1 MVASSAVLAAAG
13 IKKGDSQEVRRKK
26 FIDYKVEKAF
36 AKKEPKTKKTAS
48 SGMTAEQKIA
58 KRRAEQ
64 QANPERFQSVIKNK
78 NKVTKKLGNMGQDFR
93 SVDKVVKADRER
105 RRKTGDGEFGRAR
118 QAAMT
123 RAANKAAK
131 EAA

>member
-1 MVASSAVLAAAG
+1 MADKGTLAKAG
-13 IKKGDSQEVRRKK
+13 IKKGDSKSAIKQK
-26 FIDYKVEKAF
+26 FSAYSAKEAQKEKA
-36 AKKEPKTKKTAS
+36 AS
-48 SGMTAEQKIA
+48 GGMTAEQKIA

-93 SVDKVVKADRER
+93 SVDKVVKADREN